1 MNAKWITP
9 AITALDRQGRVDLN
23 GNAAF
28 YNFLIE
34 GGIDG
39 ILILGS
45 IGEFFAIPMEQKKQL
60 ILHAIDT
67 VKKRVPLYVGTG
79 SMLLEECIELS
90 NFALGHGADAAVV
103 ISPYYFQLPA
113 SSQIEF
119 YEEIARNISGPMILY
134 NFPARTGYSL
144 SADTVLKLA
153 VKHDNIVGIKDT
165 TDEMSHTRSLIQ
177 TVKNV
182 RPEFA
187 VYSGFDEYFMHNLL
201 CGGDGCIAGISNFA
215 PRLLS
220 ELVRAARSDDLES
233 AARYQKKVDALMEI
247 YNIGSQFVPIIKE
260 AVSQCG
266 VPISAKCTAPLPQVS
281 SKQREEIRSLLKK
294 AGLLS

>member
-1 MNAKWITP
+1 MTGGAFWLERRP
-9 AITALDRQGRVDLN
+9 GERVVAL
-23 GNAAF
+23 
-28 YNFLIE
+28 
-34 GGIDG
+34 
-39 ILILGS
+39 
-45 IGEFFAIPMEQKKQL
+45 
-60 ILHAIDT
+60 
-67 VKKRVPLYVGTG
+67 TG
-79 SMLLEECIELS
+79 SPNVGKSTLFNALTGLRQHTGNWPGKTVTGATGRHVRHGQDYLLADLPGTYSLLAKSPEEAAARDLLC
-90 NFALGHGADAAVV
+90 FGGADAAVV

-247 YNIGSQFVPIIKE
+247 YSIGSQFVPIIKE